1 MKFIFWQNI
10 ISIHQSAFI
19 KALAENHE
27 VTLVAEEKL
36 DKQRV
41 SESWNIPEMGN
52 AKVVISPSDTEI
64 ESLLADEN
72 VNNVFSGIDAFPMV
86 YSAFKRAVALN
97 RNITVMAEPYD
108 WTGIKGKVRQL
119 KYMLLF
125 AKYKKHISHF
135 FTTGN
140 HGIRCFNASGMS
152 LAKLHQWGYFTESN
166 LKVNESDITVN
177 SLPKVIFVGKIDQRK
192 NVISLVEALNMISD
206 LYDETIIIGTGPL
219 EDQLKTIIEG
229 NDKMHYLGSLQN
241 DVVKSRI
248 RQCDLLVLPSL
259 FDGWGAVVNEAL
271 SQGTRVL
278 CSDRCGAEILLD
290 GIVRG
295 GSFSLA
301 NDSLPIELK
310 KWLKKGA
317 LSKDERNEIRNWAES
332 RISGKVAADYFV
344 ATLNSMSP
352 KAPWLL

>member
-108 WTGIKGKVRQL
+108 WTGIKGTLRRF
-119 KYMLLF
+119 KYIILF
-125 AKYKKHISHF
+125 VKYKKYIKHL
-135 FTTGN
+135 FTTGH
-140 HGIRCFNASGMS
+140 HGIRCFKAAGMP
-152 LAKLHQWGYFTESN
+152 LAKLHQWGYFTESCQDCGLLEQSISSRPKIIYVGRFDSN
-166 LKVNESDITVN
+166 KNILPILK
-177 SLPKVIFVGKIDQRK
+177 K
-192 NVISLVEALNMISD
+192 ISLFEDNIDVFTLVGS
-206 LYDETIIIGTGPL
+206 GPL
-219 EDQLKTIIEG
+219 DEDVKAIAAKNKKINLVGRVDNECVKALMASH
-229 NDKMHYLGSLQN
+229 DYL
-241 DVVKSRI
+241 I
-248 RQCDLLVLPSL
+248 LPSL
-259 FDGWGAVVNEAL
+259 YDGWGAVVNEAL
-271 SQGTRVL
+271 SCGTRVL
-278 CSDRCGAEILLD
+278 CSNSCGAAILLD
-290 GIVRG
+290 GKNRG
-295 GSFSLA
+295 EAFAQNDVIETINYWCNIGPVSNEQRQDIKDWA
-301 NDSLPIELK
+301 NCH
-310 KWLKKGA
+310 
-317 LSKDERNEIRNWAES
+317 
-332 RISGKVAADYFV
+332 ISGEVAANYFIE
-344 ATLNSMSP
+344 TLSSKFP
-352 KAPWLL
+352 TAPWLIE